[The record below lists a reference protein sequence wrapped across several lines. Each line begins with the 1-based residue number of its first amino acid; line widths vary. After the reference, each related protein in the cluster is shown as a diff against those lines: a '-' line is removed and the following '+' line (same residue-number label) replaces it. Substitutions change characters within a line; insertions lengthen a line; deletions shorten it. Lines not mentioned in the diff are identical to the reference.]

1 MNVHHRRMFL
11 LLSAVAIL
19 VVGLGA
25 LYGYTD
31 STVGV
36 WGGIYFAVVTVTT
49 VGYGDII
56 PRGWEDHL
64 VALLIMVLII
74 PLWTGVF
81 SLLTTGFITREAE
94 KRDEEQKENDERRHR
109 ELKAHVS
116 HSVRYGGASKNDT
129 ARDTGPQ

>member
-1 MNVHHRRMFL
+1 ML
-11 LLSAVAIL
+11 LGAVAVL
-19 VVGLGA
+19 VVALGS

-31 STVGV
+31 KQVGTLD
-36 WGGIYFAVVTVTT
+36 GIYFAVVTVTT

-64 VALLIMVLII
+64 VALAIMLLII

-94 KRDEEQKENDERRHR
+94 KRHDEIKE
-109 ELKAHVS
+109 HVRK
-116 HSVRYGGASKNDT
+116 HGKHPEPPDPG
-129 ARDTGPQ
+129 